1 MASFLI
7 IIGSLLLL
15 GYVAHVVGKRA
26 HVPRV
31 TLLLLLGIAA
41 GPSTLDLIPRGIAE
55 WFPTVADMALAMV
68 GFLLGERLSLAN
80 LRESGRVVLGVS
92 LSVMLATGLLVG
104 TAIFVLSGDVAL
116 ALALAGVAAATAPA
130 ATVDVIRE
138 CKARGP
144 LTDTVWGVVAIDDA
158 WCIILFSVLLVVAEG
173 ISHGTSNGLGDVMQG
188 LREVFGAMGLGIV
201 LGIPM
206 AWLTGRVRPG
216 EPTLLEAAGFVFL
229 CAGAALAFD
238 VSYLLTCMVLGATV
252 ANLATHHTRPFRDI
266 EGISEPFLI
275 VFFFLAGYRLDIPAL
290 LAVGLVGASYF
301 FARIAGRL
309 LGAWIGGHLS
319 RAQPVVRQRIG
330 WCLLAQ
336 AGVPLGLAL
345 HAAERLPAVGTVLL
359 TVVIGTTV
367 LFDVIGPLLT
377 YRQLRLAG
385 EIPSEESP

>member
-7 IIGSLLLL
+7 IIGGLLLL

-31 TLLLLLGIAA
+31 TLLLLLGIAS
-41 GPSTLDLIPRGIAE
+41 GPYVFDLVPRGIVE

-104 TAIFVLSGDVAL
+104 TAIFVLSGDVVL
-116 ALALAGVAAATAPA
+116 ALALAGIASATAPA
-130 ATVDVIRE
+130 ATVDVLRE
-138 CKARGP
+138 FKARGP

-158 WCIILFSVLLVVAEG
+158 WCIILFSILLVAAEG
-173 ISHGTSNGLGDVMQG
+173 VAHGSSNGFGDVMQG

-229 CAGAALAFD
+229 CAGAALALD

-252 ANLATHHTRPFRDI
+252 ANRATHHVRPFRDI

-275 VFFFLAGYRLDIPAL
+275 VFFFLAGYGLDIPAL
-290 LAVGLVGASYF
+290 LAVGLVGSSYF

-309 LGAWIGGHLS
+309 LGAWVGGHLS
-319 RAQPVVRQRIG
+319 RAQPVVRQRVG

-345 HAAERLPAVGTVLL
+345 HAAERLPGVGAVLL
-359 TVVIGTTV
+359 TIVIGTTV
-367 LFDVIGPLLT
+367 LFDLIGPLLI

-385 EIPSEESP
+385 EIPSEKTP

>member
-1 MASFLI
+1 MASFLL
-7 IIGSLLLL
+7 IIGCLLLL

-41 GPSTLDLIPRGIAE
+41 GPYALDLVPPGIVT

-68 GFLLGERLSLAN
+68 GFLLGERLSFAN
-80 LRESGRVVLGVS
+80 LRKSGRVVLGVS
-92 LSVMLATGLLVG
+92 LSVMLASGLLVG
-104 TAIFVLSGDVAL
+104 VVVFVLSGDVVL
-116 ALALAGVAAATAPA
+116 ALALAGIASATAPA
-130 ATVDVIRE
+130 ATIDVIRE
-138 CKARGP
+138 FKASGP

-158 WCIILFSVLLVVAEG
+158 GCIILFSVLLVVAE
-173 ISHGTSNGLGDVMQG
+173 SVAHGTSSGFGDVMRG

-238 VSYLLTCMVLGATV
+238 VSYLLSCMVLGATV
-252 ANLATHHTRPFRDI
+252 ANRATHHVRPFRDI
-266 EGISEPFLI
+266 EGISEPFLT
-275 VFFFLAGYRLDIPAL
+275 VFFFLAGYGLDIPAL
-290 LAVGLVGASYF
+290 LAVGLVGSGYF

-319 RAQPVVRQRIG
+319 QARPVVRQRIG
-330 WCLLAQ
+330 WCLLPQ
-336 AGVPLGLAL
+336 AGVALGLAL
-345 HAAERLPAVGTVLL
+345 HAAERIPSVGTVLL
-359 TVVIGTTV
+359 TVVIGTAV
-367 LFDVIGPLLT
+367 LFDLVGPFLT

-385 EIPSEESP
+385 EIPSEETS

>member
-1 MASFLI
+1 MDSFLI

-31 TLLLLLGIAA
+31 TLLLLLGIAS
-41 GPSTLDLIPRGIAE
+41 GPYVLDLVPRGIVE
-55 WFPTVADMALAMV
+55 WFPTVADMAMAMV
-68 GFLLGERLSLAN
+68 GFLLGERLSFAN

-92 LSVMLATGLLVG
+92 LSVMLASGLLVG
-104 TAIFVLSGDVAL
+104 MVVFVLSSDVVL
-116 ALALAGVAAATAPA
+116 ALALAGISSATAPA
-130 ATVDVIRE
+130 ATIDVIRE
-138 CKARGP
+138 FKARGP

-158 WCIILFSVLLVVAEG
+158 GCIILFSLLLVVAEG
-173 ISHGTSNGLGDVMQG
+173 VAHGTNNGLGDLMRG
-188 LREVFGAMGLGIV
+188 LREVFGAMALGIA

-229 CAGAALAFD
+229 SAGAALALD
-238 VSYLLTCMVLGATV
+238 VSYLLTCMALGATV
-252 ANLATHHTRPFRDI
+252 ANRATHHVRPFRDI
-266 EGISEPFLI
+266 EGISDPFLTI
-275 VFFFLAGYRLDIPAL
+275 FFFLAGYKLEIPAL
-290 LAVGLVGASYF
+290 LAVGLVGSSYF

-319 RAQPVVRQRIG
+319 QADPMVRRRVG
-330 WCLLAQ
+330 WCLLPQ
-336 AGVPLGLAL
+336 AGVALGLAL
-345 HAAERLPAVGTVLL
+345 HAAEHVPSVGTVLL

-367 LFDVIGPLLT
+367 LFDLIGPFLT

-385 EIPSEESP
+385 EIPLEKTP